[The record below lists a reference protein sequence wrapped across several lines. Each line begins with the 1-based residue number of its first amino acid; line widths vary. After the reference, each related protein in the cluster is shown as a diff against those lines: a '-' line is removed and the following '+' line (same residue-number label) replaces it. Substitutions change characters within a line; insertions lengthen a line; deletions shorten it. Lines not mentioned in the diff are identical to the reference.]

1 MILHIF
7 FGTKRNA
14 DSTSR
19 FLESATVIK
28 SILKCTEQIDTETDF
43 IKKTKGGFFEG

>member
-19 FLESATVIK
+19 FLESAALSGCYI
-28 SILKCTEQIDTETDF
+28 SELNWEFCYRHQIHF
-43 IKKTKGGFFEG
+43 KMY